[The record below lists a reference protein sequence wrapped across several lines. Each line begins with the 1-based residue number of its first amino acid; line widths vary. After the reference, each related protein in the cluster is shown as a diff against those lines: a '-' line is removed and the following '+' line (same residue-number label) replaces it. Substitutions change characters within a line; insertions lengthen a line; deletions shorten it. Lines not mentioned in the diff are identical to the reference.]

1 MLLAAAGPASANMPT
16 ISFLSAST
24 VPRNTAH
31 RRNAAAVHAKASPEG
46 EDPPSPSSQYAV
58 HAKMMITTTQKT
70 PCIGG
75 KRGEKKENKIMLFD
89 SSDKKA
95 VVARGVKR
103 RVPEAYD
110 GDVDQTGLPKVNGHR
125 LCITTPLGRR
135 AAAHGRHRRRVRTC
149 AYLEIQSIRVKSRHL
164 VPVLKFRFGLFSPP
178 LLFRDVAGLASS
190 FSPSTLC
197 NDKESRPI
205 RVGY

>member
-1 MLLAAAGPASANMPT
+1 
-16 ISFLSAST
+16 
-24 VPRNTAH
+24 
-31 RRNAAAVHAKASPEG
+31 
-46 EDPPSPSSQYAV
+46 
-58 HAKMMITTTQKT
+58 
-70 PCIGG
+70 
-75 KRGEKKENKIMLFD
+75 MLFD

-135 AAAHGRHRRRVRTC
+135 AAAHARHRRRVRTC

-164 VPVLKFRFGLFSPP
+164 VPVLKFRFGLFFPLYSLEMLRGWLRLSPP
-178 LLFRDVAGLASS
+178 RLYVTTKSRGQSGSVTDGIPLDFEYWHRPARLHPDRAHLHLLRLLTCGSRHTRRCPATRMSIASQVILNS
-190 FSPSTLC
+190 TPTITHAESPNQRSIETQT
-197 NDKESRPI
+197 E
-205 RVGY
+205 